1 MLEQASVHL
10 DEEAPSLSVRNE
22 VRRDV
27 EAMLTV
33 FVVEM
38 RTMSK
43 YLISQLNSS
52 RSRSNS
58 IRN

>member
-1 MLEQASVHL
+1 MLEQASVHF

-33 FVVEM
+33 IVVET
-38 RTMSK
+38 R
-43 YLISQLNSS
+43 NNVEV
-52 RSRSNS
+52 SN
-58 IRN
+58 